1 MKTDIVRQPFLFA
14 SASSLVLA
22 GLGAA
27 FNLPS
32 DAVSGG
38 AAAPLGGLI
47 SAFQHSCPVWSAV
60 AVFVAAM
67 YCGYLLMRSSVR
79 YDLYGSRT
87 YVVIVL
93 FPLVACCIS
102 DGGEWLRNWCAM
114 VALVLAGCNY
124 EAGFKRSY
132 RFGEI
137 FRGSFFLGTVPLIYA
152 PAIPLLLL
160 LPLLLFV
167 FRRPAREVPVALVGL
182 FLPAAMAS
190 YVWWACGYDFTYVAN
205 CILDAA
211 AEPSGYSVFAGMS
224 LPELAVTGVVL
235 FIVLA
240 SAGVYLFE
248 FRSLKFKARC
258 IHIYYMS
265 QALLCLST
273 FALSGADGGSLVLLS
288 IFCAIVMP
296 LLFVRAPARFS
307 LVLYVLLLVTAVV
320 SMLV

>member
-1 MKTDIVRQPFLFA
+1 MKTDIVRQPFLLA

-32 DAVSGG
+32 DAVSGS
-38 AAAPLGGLI
+38 AAAPLGGFI
-47 SAFQHSCPVWSAV
+47 SAFQHSYPVWSAV
-60 AVFVAAM
+60 AVFVAAV
-67 YCGYLLMRSSVR
+67 CLGYMLMRSSVR

-93 FPLVACCIS
+93 FPLVACCVTG
-102 DGGEWLRNWCAM
+102 GGEWLRNWCAM
-114 VALVLAGCNY
+114 AALVLAGCNY

-137 FRGSFFLGTVPLIYA
+137 FRGSFFLGMVPLIYA

-182 FLPAAMAS
+182 LLPTAMAS
-190 YVWWACGYDFTYVAN
+190 YVWWACGSDFTYVVDR
-205 CILDAA
+205 IIEAA
-211 AEPSGYSVFAGMS
+211 AAPSGYSVFAGMS
-224 LPELAVTGVVL
+224 LPELAAMGVVL

-240 SAGVYLFE
+240 SVGVYLFE

-258 IHIYYMS
+258 IHIYYMLQS
-265 QALLCLST
+265 LLCLST

-288 IFCAIVMP
+288 ISCAIVMP

-307 LVLYVLLLVTAVV
+307 LVLYVVLLVAAVV
-320 SMLV
+320 SMVV